1 MNNYEKLTLKMA
13 IDLANPPTWA
23 ASVIPSVFGVLFC
36 FRYNLGLG
44 LFKSAAL
51 IPVCI
56 LMQSAVNTL
65 NDYFDYVKGTD
76 QKADNIEVS
85 DAVLLYNNINPQ
97 HALLLGLGFLAAA
110 AVLGIICAFGCG
122 PVPYALGIIGGLC
135 VVFYSGGKHPIS
147 YFPFAELISGVVM
160 GAFIPLAIVS
170 IALGTSHIAMPG
182 SYLIVFLQSIP
193 FVIGIALI
201 MMTNNIC
208 DIERDIEAGRKT
220 FPNLSGREKSVKIY
234 RALST
239 LWFAWILVIGILS
252 YSNVES
258 IILLFVFEVFPA
270 RKKFRFLRTSPLTP
284 DNRINQ
290 MKGIIAANIF
300 GNGLYTFIV
309 FFDALIA
316 MAK

>member
-1 MNNYEKLTLKMA
+1 MNNYEKLSVKMA
-13 IDLANPPTWA
+13 INLANPPSWV

-36 FRYNLGLG
+36 FRYGLGLG
-44 LFKSAAL
+44 LFKSIAL
-51 IPVCI
+51 ILVCI

-76 QKADNIEVS
+76 QKTDNLEVS

-97 HALLLGLGFLAAA
+97 HALFLGLGYLAAA

-122 PVPYALGIIGGLC
+122 FMPYALGIIGGLC
-135 VVFYSGGKHPIS
+135 VVFYSGGKYPIS
-147 YFPFAELISGVVM
+147 YFPVGELISGIVM

-170 IALGTSHIAMPG
+170 IALGTSHIDMPG
-182 SYLIVFLQSIP
+182 SYLIVLLQSIP

-201 MMTNNIC
+201 MMTNNTC
-208 DIERDIEAGRKT
+208 DIEKDIEAGRKT
-220 FPNLSGREKSVKIY
+220 FPSISGREKSVKVY
-234 RALST
+234 RSLSK
-239 LWFAWILVIGILS
+239 LWFAWILVMGILS
-252 YSNVES
+252 YSNIES
-258 IILLFVFEVFPA
+258 IILLFVFEIFLA
-270 RKKFRFLRTSPLTP
+270 RKKFRFLWTSPLTP

-290 MKGIIAANIF
+290 MKGIIAANIY

-316 MAK
+316 IAK